1 MEIVERAL
9 YYISVATHELGTELH
24 ATEMTGRGDGLLEAR
39 DVLDKMIKDL
49 QYEPT

>member
-1 MEIVERAL
+1 MEIIERAL

-39 DVLDKMIKDL
+39 DILEKMIAEVTDA
-49 QYEPT
+49 